1 MNYLARHGSTTTIPQ
16 SEPMAPEQVENNAGG
31 YVFALDPLSRVRRF
45 LILGAEGGT
54 YYVGEHDF
62 VRDNLDGLRVAV
74 EADGAAVVALI
85 VDVSIAG
92 RAKSNDPALFALAYC
107 SVHGDLATRRVAYA
121 ALPKVAR
128 IGTHL
133 FHFVEYRE
141 GFGGWTRGLRRAI
154 ARWYNDRPLADLAMQ
169 MIKYRQRDGWSH
181 RDVLRLAH
189 VKPDTPGRD
198 LLFKF
203 ATTGENN
210 PERVELEDDEANAA
224 LRIPMAFLRA
234 QASDTPAE
242 TAAIIREFD
251 LPREAVKTEHLDSV
265 EVWEALLATGMPAEA
280 MVRNLAAMTRNG
292 TIKPLSGAETD
303 VAATLRDPE
312 RIGNSKLHPLSVLN
326 ARAIYG
332 AGGYGGLSLSK
343 AAPFQPSNAVLGALD
358 DAFHLAFGNV
368 EPAGKRFLLGL
379 DVSGSMGTHLG
390 GSVLSCREAA
400 AAMALVTMKTEAA
413 FHAVAFASGGGSIA
427 YDNGGRGYMN
437 RYVNPTTNSRL
448 LPLDFTGADTL
459 AGVIQATASLDFG
472 STDCS
477 LPMIYAT
484 ERDLEVDCFI
494 VYTDNETWAGNVH
507 PAQALAEYRRKSGIN
522 AKLIVVGMTA
532 TDFSIADP
540 QDPGMLDVVGFDTA
554 TPNMIS
560 AFARGE
566 F

>member
-1 MNYLARHGSTTTIPQ
+1 MDYLARHGSTTMVPQ
-16 SEPMAPEQVENNAGG
+16 SEPMSPEQVKNDAGG
-31 YVFALDPLSRVRRF
+31 YTFALDSFARVKRF

-54 YYVGEHDF
+54 FYVGEREF
-62 VRDNLDGLRVAV
+62 VRDNLDALREATT
-74 EADGAAVVALI
+74 ADGKAVVELI
-85 VDVSIAG
+85 AQVSEAG
-92 RAKSNDPALFALAYC
+92 RAKSNDPALFALAFA
-107 SVHGDLATRRVAYA
+107 SVHGDEATRRAAYE
-121 ALPKVAR
+121 ALPRVAR
-128 IGTHL
+128 VGTHL
-133 FHFVEYRE
+133 FHFLDYRE
-141 GFGGWTRGLRRAI
+141 GFGGWTRGLRRAV
-154 ARWYNDRPLADLAMQ
+154 ANWYLDRPLNSLAMQ
-169 MIKYRQRDGWSH
+169 LIKYRQRDGWSH

-189 VKPDTPGRD
+189 VKPDSKGRD

-210 PERVELEDDEANAA
+210 PDRVELEGTEENAA
-224 LRIPMAFLRA
+224 LLLPMAFLRA

-242 TAAIIREFD
+242 TAEIVREFG
-251 LPREAVKTEHLDSV
+251 LPREAVQPEHLSHP
-265 EVWEALLATGMPAEA
+265 EVWVALLETMPVEA
-280 MVRNLAAMTRNG
+280 MVRNLATMTRNG

-303 VAATLRDPE
+303 IAAALRDTE

-332 AGGYGGLSLSK
+332 AGGYGDLSLSK

-379 DVSGSMGTHLG
+379 DVSGSMGTQLG

-413 FHAVAFASGGGSIA
+413 FHAVAFTSGGETIT
-427 YDNGGRGYMN
+427 YDNGDHGYMF
-437 RYVNPTTNSRL
+437 RGNSGL

-459 AGVIQATASLDFG
+459 AGVVQATANLDFG
-472 STDCS
+472 GTDCA

-484 ERDLEVDCFI
+484 ERDLEVDAFVI
-494 VYTDNETWAGNVH
+494 YTDNETWAGNIH
-507 PAQALAEYRRKSGIN
+507 PAQALAEYRRKSGID
-522 AKLIVVGMTA
+522 AKLIVVGMTS
-532 TDFSIADP
+532 TGFTIADP
-540 QDPGMLDVVGFDTA
+540 KDAGMLDVVGFDTA
-554 TPNMIS
+554 TPNLLA